1 MLKKTLSIFATATLA
16 FGLLTGCSSS
26 GGNEQAGGK
35 AAEPAAGGNGSSGSA
50 QVIKIA
56 TQSPLSGGSATVG
69 ESIKLGAQLAL
80 DENAAKF
87 KELGF
92 ELQLVPYDDQADPK
106 KGVAN
111 AQLIGSD
118 EAVLGVV
125 GHYNSGVAI
134 PSSEIYEKYSLPM
147 VSPANTAT
155 DVTDRG
161 LKTVNRIVA
170 RDDFQ
175 GPAGAAFAVNTLSA
189 KKIFIIQDKTAYGSG
204 LAEAFKGAAEELGA
218 EIVGYEGITI
228 GEKDFNGV
236 INQVVAQK
244 PDMIY
249 FGGMYTEGGLIIKQA
264 RDKGFTGPI
273 MGGDGMDSSTLVE
286 IAGDS
291 ILNTYL
297 TSAAGV
303 TTATEAG
310 KKFAEKYEAEF
321 GKGIEGYSAYGYDSM
336 GVLLK
341 GIEEAIKANNNA
353 LPTREQV
360 AEAVRNVKDYEG
372 VVTKVSFD
380 EKGDNDYAKIFIYK
394 FEEAKYPAVQVDEIS
409 K

>member
-1 MLKKTLSIFATATLA
+1 MFRKTLSILATATLA
-16 FGLLTGCSSS
+16 IGLLAGCSSS
-26 GGNEQAGGK
+26 GGNDQAGGK
-35 AAEPAAGGNGSSGSA
+35 ATEPSADGGKAGSA

-56 TQSPLSGGSATVG
+56 TQSPLSGGSATIG

-80 DENAAKF
+80 EENAAKF

-92 ELQLVPYDDQADPK
+92 DLVLVPYDDQADPK

-118 EAVLGVV
+118 TAVLGVV

-134 PSSEIYEKYSLPM
+134 PSSEIYEKYSMPM

-155 DVTDRG
+155 DVTDRK

-175 GPAGAAFAVNTLSA
+175 GPAGAEFAVKTLGA
-189 KKIFIIQDKTAYGSG
+189 KKIFIIQDKTAYGTG
-204 LAEAFKGAAEELGA
+204 LAEAFKGAAEGLGA
-218 EIVGYEGITI
+218 QIAGFEGITI

-236 INQVVAQK
+236 MNQVVAQN

-249 FGGMYTEGGLIIKQA
+249 FGGMYTEGGMIIKQA
-264 RDKGFTGPI
+264 REKGFTGPI

-286 IAGDS
+286 IAGES
-291 ILNTYL
+291 VLNTYI

-310 KKFAEKYEAEF
+310 QKFAEKYEAKF
-321 GKGIEGYSAYGYDSM
+321 KKGIEGYSAYGYDAM
-336 GVLLK
+336 GVLLQ
-341 GIEEAIKANNNA
+341 GIEESIKANNNA

-360 AEAVRNVKDYEG
+360 AEAVRNVKEYEG

-380 EKGDNDYAKIFIYK
+380 EIGDNNYAKIFIYK
-394 FEEAKYPAVQVDEIS
+394 FEEASYPAAQVDEVS

>member
-1 MLKKTLSIFATATLA
+1 MFKKTLSYFATATLA
-16 FGLLTGCSSS
+16 LGLLAGC
-26 GGNEQAGGK
+26 GGGEKAPAGGEAK
-35 AAEPAAGGNGSSGSA
+35 EPAAGGSGG

-80 DENAAKF
+80 DENAEKF
-87 KELGF
+87 KGLGF

-111 AQLIGSD
+111 AQLMGSD
-118 EAVLGVV
+118 ESILGVV

-134 PSSEIYEKYSLPM
+134 PSSEIYEKYNLPM

-155 DVTDRG
+155 DITDRG
-161 LKTVNRIVA
+161 LKAVNRICA

-175 GPAGAAFAVNTLSA
+175 GPAGASYAINKLGA
-189 KKIFIIQDKTAYGSG
+189 KKIFIIQDKTAYGTG
-204 LAEAFKGAAEELGA
+204 LAEAFKAAAEEQGA
-218 EIVGYEGITI
+218 EVVGFEGITI

-236 INQVVAQK
+236 MNVVVAQK
-244 PDMIY
+244 PDLIF

-264 RDKGFTGPI
+264 REKGFTGPI

-291 ILNTYL
+291 VANTYI

-303 TTATEAG
+303 TTATEKG
-310 KKFAEKYEAEF
+310 QKFAERYQTQF
-321 GKGIEGYSAYGYDSM
+321 GKGIESYSAYGYDAM
-336 GVLLK
+336 GVLLQ

-353 LPTREQV
+353 LPTREQI
-360 AEAVRNVKDYEG
+360 ATAVRNVKEYDG

-380 EKGDNDYAKIFIYK
+380 DIGDNDYAKIFIYK
-394 FEEAKYPAVQVDEIS
+394 FDEAKYPGAQVDEVS